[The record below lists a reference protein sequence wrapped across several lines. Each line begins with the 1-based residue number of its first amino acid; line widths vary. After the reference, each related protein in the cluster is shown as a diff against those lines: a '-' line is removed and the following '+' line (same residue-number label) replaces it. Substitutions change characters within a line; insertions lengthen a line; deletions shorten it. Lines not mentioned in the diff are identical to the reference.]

1 MPFPFSFGTQKGLAL
16 DQERVAR
23 NDCQCDEQQNR
34 KQELQ
39 FFSSELESVG
49 KVNNYSKL
57 LPLNSLLMAK
67 GNAIAGE
74 NFSNLN
80 GYYYWFKMRTE
91 GGKEIAG
98 MFLSS
103 GFLLYASVAADATI
117 PIASGL
123 EKTASFFF
131 LSIFIFFFFFL
142 CF

>member
-1 MPFPFSFGTQKGLAL
+1 
-16 DQERVAR
+16 
-23 NDCQCDEQQNR
+23 
-34 KQELQ
+34 
-39 FFSSELESVG
+39 
-49 KVNNYSKL
+49 
-57 LPLNSLLMAK
+57 MAK

-98 MFLSS
+98 MFLFS

-131 LSIFIFFFFFL
+131 LSIFILFLFFL